1 MQWDADIFE
10 QEIRSCLYFQK
21 HGFSFARRDI
31 SKPGTDQES
40 HKIILDNAA
49 TDRSLEVTFAPPRTD
64 GRPAVSQ
71 VYVVKTST
79 DDAFNLKHYIKQY
92 HRVDFGPKGSR
103 YTDYSGSFQERVR
116 AYLEFATG
124 LLSKYAEPT
133 LQGLEWPDVEF
144 DWAVYK

>member
-10 QEIRSCLYFQK
+10 QEVRSCLYFQ
-21 HGFSFARRDI
+21 HQGFSFARRDI
-31 SKPGTDQES
+31 VKPGTEQER
-40 HKIILDNAA
+40 HEVILVNDS
-49 TDRSLEVTFAPPRTD
+49 TDRSLEVTFTASSD
-64 GRPAVSQ
+64 GNNAISQ

-79 DDAFNLKHYIKQY
+79 DDAFNLNHYIKQY
-92 HRVDFGPKGSR
+92 HGVDLGSHGLL
-103 YTDYSGSFQERVR
+103 YTDYNGSFQERVR

-144 DWAVYK
+144 DWAGYK

>member
-10 QEIRSCLYFQK
+10 QEVRSCLYFQQQ
-21 HGFSFARRDI
+21 GFSFTGRKI
-31 SKPGTDQES
+31 NEPGTERER
-40 HKIILDNAA
+40 HEVILDNTL
-49 TDRSLEVTFAPPRTD
+49 TDRSLEVTFAPPSAD

-79 DDAFNLKHYIKQY
+79 DDDFNLKDYIKQY
-92 HRVDFGPKGSR
+92 HGVDFGPKGSR

-144 DWAVYK
+144 DWAGYK